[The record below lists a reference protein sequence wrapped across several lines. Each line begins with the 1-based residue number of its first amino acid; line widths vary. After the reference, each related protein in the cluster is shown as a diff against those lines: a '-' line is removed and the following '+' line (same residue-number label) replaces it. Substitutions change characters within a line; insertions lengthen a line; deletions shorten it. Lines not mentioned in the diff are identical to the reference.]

1 MKNIKYFFKTYY
13 LTMIVAIIIL
23 LLSVLRFDKVSE
35 KISFELADKVVH
47 FIMYFFLCTVLLLNG
62 SRYHKKQLS
71 ILYLIW
77 SGIIVILY
85 GVLMEFLQYFIS
97 YRGASLYDMLAN
109 SFGVIFAIICF
120 IFVSTLI
127 FNGKRK

>member
-23 LLSVLRFDKVSE
+23 LLSVLKFDKVSE
-35 KISFELADKVVH
+35 KFSFEWADKVVH

-109 SFGVIFAIICF
+109 SLGVIFAIICF

>member
-35 KISFELADKVVH
+35 KFSFEWADKVVH

-109 SFGVIFAIICF
+109 SLGVIFAIICF

>member
-35 KISFELADKVVH
+35 KISFEWADKVVH

-85 GVLMEFLQYFIS
+85 GMKVMY
-97 YRGASLYDMLAN
+97 
-109 SFGVIFAIICF
+109 
-120 IFVSTLI
+120 
-127 FNGKRK
+127 